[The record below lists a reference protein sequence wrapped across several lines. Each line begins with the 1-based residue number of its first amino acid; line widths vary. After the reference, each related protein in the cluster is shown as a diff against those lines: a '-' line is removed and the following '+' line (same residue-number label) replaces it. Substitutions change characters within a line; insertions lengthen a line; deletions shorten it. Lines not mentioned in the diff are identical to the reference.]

1 MKKRK
6 ITNALAAFFA
16 AMLVALV
23 AMVLVSCE
31 NEPDVQQAY
40 PFTVETMP
48 VPTRIVNGET
58 VEIRCELR
66 REAASPMP
74 VIPSDTST

>member
-31 NEPDVQQAY
+31 NEPLHGGNDACSH
-40 PFTVETMP
+40 THSEW
-48 VPTRIVNGET
+48 
-58 VEIRCELR
+58 
-66 REAASPMP
+66 
-74 VIPSDTST
+74 